1 MPQELPEGVMRK
13 FYFPPPSQ
21 VDTDTFANAEEL
33 AKYLA
38 KGADLGPLQGFI
50 NALLKT
56 LQGDLTA
63 IPTWLSEQS
72 ADWLDDFEDWAM
84 NLGANWEDLVS
95 VFEGTYSGDNV
106 ALQTLQAAVNT
117 LRSLAGGL
125 IDLAR
130 LPKVSLSSLTLTQP
144 NLLLDPHFGSIE
156 GEDSWSWDE
165 SVGRTD
171 PGSAKTTG
179 SGTRRVLTSNS
190 VQSDDDQE
198 YSAKVYVRWSGVSA
212 TAGPAFQ
219 LVASSYSGNTK
230 LSDQVLGTVTSPA
243 ASAEWTELTN
253 EFTTPAG
260 TDAVRLYLEVTTNV
274 TAGQVWFDDGEL
286 RRTATSLPLDWI
298 KDLVPQLSGLWDS
311 LTSLVNNALSALGIT
326 GSGSLID
333 RILDLADELGDM
345 LGGIEDGA
353 ANFTNLLDTL
363 LHNPT
368 SLLGALPQSLI
379 TGLTTGLDQIK
390 GWILSVIN
398 QILSG
403 IRKVP
408 VVGGQIADR
417 LEDLLDDVTGL
428 QDTVTTT
435 TVVATTAQAQ
445 VIDLAAKLQALQVTQ
460 QWVSLSTSDIASFPR
475 VLLGLGV
482 ADSSGSTTVSGT
494 TGGGGAVS
502 CADAAHSHA
511 AHTHSFSNAHS
522 HTLPN
527 AMPTLLPGKGTLGI
541 VPLVVDRYCRPRY
554 LKLITGA
561 SGWSLFSIDY
571 WYVGLYK
578 YDPNTGNIN
587 KIFDGGDQKS
597 AISSASKLH
606 AFDMGTG
613 MGNLVPGEV
622 LFAAQLQNANAIT
635 STRPIAGLW
644 QPSLTDTTAELLVA
658 PFYQK
663 TGESSLQS
671 SYALS
676 AFTGNLVALPWMGV
690 GTMAAA

>member
-482 ADSSGSTTVSGT
+482 ADSSESIT
-494 TGGGGAVS
+494 
-502 CADAAHSHA
+502 
-511 AHTHSFSNAHS
+511 
-522 HTLPN
+522 N

-541 VPLVVDRYCRPRY
+541 IPLVVDRYCRPRY

-613 MGNLVPGEV
+613 MSNLVPGEV

-690 GTMAAA
+690 GTMAVA

>member
-482 ADSSGSTTVSGT
+482 ADSSESIT
-494 TGGGGAVS
+494 
-502 CADAAHSHA
+502 
-511 AHTHSFSNAHS
+511 
-522 HTLPN
+522 N

-613 MGNLVPGEV
+613 MSNLVPGEV

-690 GTMAAA
+690 GTMAVA